1 MEIRREWK
9 MEPIVSK
16 QKHDFTWDS
25 QKYIFGKKYFEF
37 SKQNKCKLKD
47 LKWFKVL
54 WTTS

>member
-37 SKQNKCKLKD
+37 SKKNTCKLKN
-47 LKWFKVL
+47 LRLFKVL
-54 WTTS
+54 WTTY